1 MRKHIHVGMDVGA
14 SAVKCIVLDTDG
26 KILWRQ
32 YIHHDCRVMETVER
46 VMTDLVAVYEGS
58 EAFLCMTGQGGEDIA
73 ERFGV
78 SFIPEIAAQ
87 TNYLSR
93 FGRNVDAVI
102 EIGGESAK
110 ITYLHPVVDQ
120 RVNRIWCRR
129 YGCVSGS
136 YGKAFGNRYRD
147 LMSCQARDESVS
159 CRVKMR
165 CFCKNGYPGAAE

>member
-87 TNYLSR
+87 SDYLSR
-93 FGRNVDAVI
+93 FGRDVDAD
-102 EIGGESAK
+102 K
-110 ITYLHPVVDQ
+110 
-120 RVNRIWCRR
+120 
-129 YGCVSGS
+129 
-136 YGKAFGNRYRD
+136 
-147 LMSCQARDESVS
+147 
-159 CRVKMR
+159 
-165 CFCKNGYPGAAE
+165 

>member
-120 RVNRIWCRR
+120 RVNRICAVRVRFWIIWQ
-129 YGCVSGS
+129 S
-136 YGKAFGNRYRD
+136 FWEQIPWD
-147 LMSCQARDESVS
+147 LMIL
-159 CRVKMR
+159 
-165 CFCKNGYPGAAE
+165 PAEGRKCILSRQDAVFLQKRISRGC